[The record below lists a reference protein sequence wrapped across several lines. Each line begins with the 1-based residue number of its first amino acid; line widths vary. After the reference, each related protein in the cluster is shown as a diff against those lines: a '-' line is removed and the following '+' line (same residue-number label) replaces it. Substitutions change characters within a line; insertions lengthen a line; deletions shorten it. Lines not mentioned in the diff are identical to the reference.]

1 MKTNKKR
8 LSTASLALLY
18 LILAVLPAC
27 RKDSPITKQQQN
39 LATKA
44 QVKAFVEKRLQ
55 KIASKIVLLSRDK
68 RAVEIIRLNVAAR
81 FDGDNNV
88 LTRDLF
94 EPKLKNNK
102 QVTTQSLS
110 NLPKLNDLYKKG
122 QTTTVQN
129 KDETLQPNEDSIDL
143 AVLET
148 ELTTPIEVN
157 GETLYPQIYIPFYEE
172 HMGLAEQD
180 TSCPAFAGSLAID
193 YPNPVIV
200 TYDGEEIS
208 GQESFIG
215 HSYDANGTLIDDI
228 VVDECFAQ
236 KHIVWA
242 ITINERVTS
251 SGLIITPPNYNNAP
265 ITASGIDTI
274 SQAPH
279 ITDMTVKKDKESWI
293 KGANDVAMAYAI
305 SWINGTDPS
314 NNQISFTPFNLKIL
328 KSYNSYGFPIYDNL
342 YWLDLGKFTNRD
354 IRKKKQ
360 KTINKVYAVFGNL
373 SNVNGT
379 SLDWSETKSLYPT
392 KGDYIY
398 FVLFER
404 DWPFGYG
411 PKNVA
416 LVSSNN
422 PQNRTHIPVYIDS
435 YNSPYMTGYIKIVPN
450 NYPYSVVVNTTKI
463 VMQSNDQIA
472 FSGNYI
478 PL

>member
-1 MKTNKKR
+1 M
-8 LSTASLALLY
+8 
-18 LILAVLPAC
+18 
-27 RKDSPITKQQQN
+27 
-39 LATKA
+39 
-44 QVKAFVEKRLQ
+44 
-55 KIASKIVLLSRDK
+55 
-68 RAVEIIRLNVAAR
+68 EIIRLNVAAR

-88 LTRDLF
+88 LTKDLF
-94 EPKLKNNK
+94 EPKLENNK
-102 QVTTQSLS
+102 QVTPQSLS
-110 NLPKLNDLYKKG
+110 NLPKLNDLYKKI
-122 QTTTVQN
+122 QTTTVQGT
-129 KDETLQPNEDSIDL
+129 DETLQPKEATIDL
-143 AVLET
+143 TALEA
-148 ELTTPIEVN
+148 ELSTPIEIN
-157 GETLYPQIYIPFYEE
+157 GQTLYPQIYIPFYEE
-172 HMGLAEQD
+172 HMGLAEQN
-180 TSCPAFAGSLAID
+180 TPCPISKSSPAID

-200 TYDGEEIS
+200 THNGEEIP
-208 GQESFIG
+208 GQDSFVG
-215 HSYDANGTLIDDI
+215 YSYDANGIRIDSI

-236 KHIVWA
+236 KHVVWA

-251 SGLIITPPNYNNAP
+251 SGLLIASPNYNNTP
-265 ITASGIDTI
+265 ITSYGIDTI

-293 KGANDVAMAYAI
+293 KGANEVAMAYAI
-305 SWINGTDPS
+305 SWINGTNPS

-328 KSYNSYGFPIYDNL
+328 KRYNGYGFPIYDNL

-379 SLDWSETKSLYPT
+379 SLDWAETKSLYPT

-416 LVSSNN
+416 LASGNN
-422 PQNRTHIPVYIDS
+422 PQNKTHIPVYIDS

-450 NYPYSVVVNTTKI
+450 NYPYSVEINTTKI
-463 VMQSNDQIA
+463 VMQSNSQIA
-472 FSGNYI
+472 FSGNYTS
-478 PL
+478 L